1 MLLMLLLAILII
13 FWVYFTAILW
23 PLAMFHHFWT
33 AFYDPLKY
41 ECFIGTIT
49 LFSAL
54 YTPFV
59 HWKKRRSYDER
70 TYGIFF
76 LLPRDLE
83 ISVLFFLLSSSG
95 CAPCMHAALVRTAV
109 RSFAARLAVATDS
122 ILYVVRP
129 SWHCQLSIWPD
140 ISTCTVRLCVAVSNS
155 HHTAISA
162 KNYSHFKRLKRN
174 AILVLILGFLYFFR
188 R

>member
-1 MLLMLLLAILII
+1 MLKFIGNSFSMLLMLLLAILII

-109 RSFAARLAVATDS
+109 RSFAARHSPSRLTPFCMLYGHHGIMALPTVDLA
-122 ILYVVRP
+122 R
-129 SWHCQLSIWPD
+129 
-140 ISTCTVRLCVAVSNS
+140 
-155 HHTAISA
+155 
-162 KNYSHFKRLKRN
+162 HFYMYR
-174 AILVLILGFLYFFR
+174 
-188 R
+188 